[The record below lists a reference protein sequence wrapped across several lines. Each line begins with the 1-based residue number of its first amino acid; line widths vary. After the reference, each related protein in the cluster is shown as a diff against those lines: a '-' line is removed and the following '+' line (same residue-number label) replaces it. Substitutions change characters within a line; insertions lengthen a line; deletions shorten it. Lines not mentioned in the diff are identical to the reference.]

1 MGLYTGKTLIVFG
14 AAALGAGAGAGL
26 VCVGSAMLT
35 PRVEREAPLGG
46 LRSASPK
53 LGQSQ
58 HAPGFVVEAV
68 SEIAEIESELCAATN
83 RKLLD
88 SGVC

>member
-35 PRVEREAPLGG
+35 PRVEREAHLGG
-46 LRSASPK
+46 LRSARPK
-53 LGQSQ
+53 LGQGQ
-58 HAPGFVVEAV
+58 HAPGVVKQAIAHTAGVHTPLGRAFQGEGLVGAV
-68 SEIAEIESELCAATN
+68 
-83 RKLLD
+83 
-88 SGVC
+88 